1 MADSGYHG
9 WMLKLRGRNVS
20 EVLTWRPTGA
30 FKHPAMDAVLPAAWR
45 VNVWLHAG
53 PALILL
59 FSSYHG
65 SNLTLCDA
73 VFSYLN
79 IGENKHLSKYFG
91 SL

>member
-1 MADSGYHG
+1 MEAYRSIQTPCNGCSASSCMEG
-9 WMLKLRGRNVS
+9 KC
-20 EVLTWRPTGA
+20 
-30 FKHPAMDAVLPAAWR
+30 
-45 VNVWLHAG
+45 WLHAG